1 MDRFHAVLFPIRPP
15 LISRRNCRI
24 IIATTWVASV
34 ASHAHYLYAAKLVT
48 SDVGL
53 ACEFQWE
60 PASYTKEMK
69 EITQLLLFFLTAIS
83 AIVLTMLYSSI
94 IVYLYRQKNKLHLE
108 TDIVRERAK
117 RNRKI
122 TLMLVI
128 VVVIFYVIWIP
139 YNLASFT
146 LFVTPGII
154 TLPDNFVWIA
164 GWFLPMLYPV
174 ANPVVYYIF
183 NDKYRQGFKK
193 LFCCGWRSKDK
204 RGNCSELVPP
214 YGEQNVYD
222 TRQANAIVENI
233 ELQRQ

>member
-1 MDRFHAVLFPIRPP
+1 MGRFCG
-15 LISRRNCRI
+15 ISCSLLLCSQ
-24 IIATTWVASV
+24 TC
-34 ASHAHYLYAAKLVT
+34 YLWR
-48 SDVGL
+48 GL
-53 ACEFQWE
+53 ACECQWE
-60 PASYTKEMK
+60 PASYTKEVK
-69 EITQLLLFFLTAIS
+69 EITQLLLFCLTAIS

-117 RNRKI
+117 RNWKI

-146 LFVTPGII
+146 LFVTPGVI

-193 LFCCGWRSKDK
+193 LLCCGWRSKDK
-204 RGNCSELVPP
+204 RGNCSEPASSTSWRAKTALFMTPGKPTLLSRTSNSSSNEEV
-214 YGEQNVYD
+214 
-222 TRQANAIVENI
+222 T
-233 ELQRQ
+233 L